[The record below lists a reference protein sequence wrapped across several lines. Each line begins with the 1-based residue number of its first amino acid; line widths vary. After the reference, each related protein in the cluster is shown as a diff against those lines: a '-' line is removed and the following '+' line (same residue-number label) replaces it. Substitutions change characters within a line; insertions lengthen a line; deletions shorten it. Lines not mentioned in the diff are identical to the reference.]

1 MFDSI
6 GTLTAIGYRAEL
18 LEEGKLTKARPALLT
33 DAGSTVGGALLGT
46 STVTCYIESATG
58 IAEGGRTGLT
68 AIFTGIFM
76 LLSVTLYPLVKIIGG
91 EYVYEGIQLHPII
104 APALIVVG
112 GLMLRNITQIDWED
126 ITESIPAFLTIIMMP
141 LSFSITDGIGF
152 GLISLAFLKLVT
164 GRGKEVNPIVYY
176 FALFFIACYIG
187 DL

>member
-1 MFDSI
+1 MPNIFDKLELISVIFVFFAIDMFDSI

-18 LEEGKLTKARPALLT
+18 LEEGKLTKARAALLT

-68 AIFTGIFM
+68 AVVTGLLM
-76 LLSVTLYPLVKIIGG
+76 LLSLVLYPLIKIVGG
-91 EYVYEGIQLHPII
+91 GYLVNQTTLYPII

-112 GLMLRNITQIDWED
+112 GLMLRNVSQIDWED

-141 LSFSITDGIGF
+141 PL
-152 GLISLAFLKLVT
+152 L
-164 GRGKEVNPIVYY
+164 
-176 FALFFIACYIG
+176 
-187 DL
+187 